1 LFSVCRARHGT
12 GGSACRQAAALS
24 SHFDHP
30 ANALIS
36 ALHEA
41 ANPTMYVT
49 QLPVASTH
57 PTYMSL
63 KDETRGGADS
73 IRAANYPKSWAILY
87 SLENG
92 IKVKRGGS
100 ERQPGRSSVLAEPPR

>member
-1 LFSVCRARHGT
+1 MVKKASSFVLCLPCRAWHGWVRY
-12 GGSACRQAAALS
+12 RQAAALE

-49 QLPVASTH
+49 QLSVASTH

-73 IRAANYPKSWAILY
+73 IRAAN
-87 SLENG
+87 
-92 IKVKRGGS
+92 
-100 ERQPGRSSVLAEPPR
+100 